1 VELAVTGPGGRDHP
15 ETPMH
20 LKSLLILTTAASLGA
35 VLLAHSQGVQPT
47 PGVPGDYALPDGN
60 AKGLIQENC
69 TICHNLRNVVNSNK
83 SAEDWDNTVDMMKA
97 AGAPI
102 TAEQAGQ
109 IKAYLIANF
118 PEKPR
123 PQPAHL
129 AGPVQVKFQIWKTP
143 TPGSR
148 PHDPLATP
156 DGMLWWSGQFA
167 NRLGRLDPKTGEA
180 KEFPIPIRGGPHGL
194 INDKDGNIWYGGNW
208 GGHIGELIVKTGEF
222 KFYPMPD
229 PRARDPH
236 TPLFDKDGI
245 LWFSVQNG
253 GFMGRLDPKTGEIKL
268 FQPTGPSGQQPYA
281 LRILSD
287 GTPWFSFFGANKLA
301 SIDPVTLQVK
311 EHTLPD
317 PRTRIRR
324 MTVTSD
330 DMIWYGDWVT
340 GKLSRFE
347 PKTGWV
353 TEWQSPS
360 GPQSQPYGMTAIDDK
375 IWYVESNTRP
385 NNLVRFD
392 PKTENFQTFE
402 IPGGGGI
409 VRHMVPTPDGQL
421 AMAMSG
427 LSTVGIAEIL
437 PASSN

>member
-1 VELAVTGPGGRDHP
+1 
-15 ETPMH
+15 MH
-20 LKSLLILTTAASLGA
+20 FKSLLILTTAASLGA
-35 VLLAHSQGVQPT
+35 ALCAYGQAVQQT
-47 PGVPGDYALPDGN
+47 PRAPATLQLPEGS
-60 AKGLIQENC
+60 AKTLVEENC
-69 TICHNLRNVVNSNK
+69 TICHDLRQIVNSNK
-83 SAEDWDNTVDMMKA
+83 SADDWDNTVNMMRS

-102 TAEQAGQ
+102 NDAQAKE
-109 IKAYLIANF
+109 IKAYLIASF

-123 PQPAHL
+123 PKPAVID
-129 AGPVQVKFQIWKTP
+129 GPIRVKFQTWTVP

-167 NRLGRLDPKTGEA
+167 NRLGRVDPRTGET
-180 KEFPIPIRGGPHGL
+180 KEYPIPVHAGPHGL

-208 GGHIGELIVKTGEF
+208 GGHIGKLDVKTGQ
-222 KFYPMPD
+222 YTYYQMPD
-229 PRARDPH
+229 PKARDPH
-236 TPLFDKDGI
+236 TPLFDKNGI

-253 GFMGRLDPKTGEIKL
+253 GFMGRLDPATGDIKL
-268 FQPTGPSGQQPYA
+268 FAPKGPPGQQPYA
-281 LRILSD
+281 LRFLSD
-287 GTPWFSFFGANKLA
+287 GVTPFFSFFGANKLA
-301 SIDPVTLQVK
+301 TFDPVTLEPK
-311 EHTLPD
+311 EYTLPD

-330 DMIWYGDWVT
+330 DMIWYGDWAT
-340 GKLSRFE
+340 GKLARFE
-347 PKTGWV
+347 PKTGRV
-353 TEWQSPS
+353 TEWDGPS

-392 PKTENFQTFE
+392 PKTEKFQTWQ

-409 VRHMVPTPDGQL
+409 VRNMMPMPDGKI

-427 LSTVGIAEIL
+427 LNTVGTVEIL